1 MRYRIE
7 YAGNRKCTVVN
18 GRAALL
24 KELKTAVGVSDIR
37 VVYRSGV
44 SDSIAERYRRYIKGG
59 GENVSDGSNR
69 YFSERRDVS
78 SLL

>member
-1 MRYRIE
+1 MQYRIE
-7 YAGNRKCTVVN
+7 YKVNRKCTVAN

-24 KELKTAVGVSDIR
+24 KELKTAAGVSDIR

-59 GENVSDGSNR
+59 GENVSNGCSC
-69 YFSERRDVS
+69 YFSERRDVNA
-78 SLL
+78 LL

>member
-1 MRYRIE
+1 MQYRIE
-7 YAGNRKCTVVN
+7 YKGNRKCTVVN

-24 KELKTAVGVSDIR
+24 KELKTAAGVSDIR

>member
-1 MRYRIE
+1 MQYRIE
-7 YAGNRKCTVVN
+7 YTGNRKCTVVN

-44 SDSIAERYRRYIKGG
+44 SDSIVERYQKYIKGG
-59 GENVSDGSNR
+59 GENVNDGSDR